1 MQGTSTTGKGSGA
14 GGGLGWAFFN
24 CIPGETFTVV
34 VGAGGQ
40 STAVNTVTQGSSS
53 SITRNVQFK
62 GFITGTTLHVVEM
75 ISGLIT
81 TGQTITAAAGVTACG
96 IDQFISGAQTTY
108 KYGGVG
114 AYTVGVSQTVGSFT
128 NLTTFNATDILL
140 TATAGESARAV
151 SGGNPVGGSY
161 SVSGR
166 ALGSGGGNGGIG
178 GISSSSTTARGGG
191 GGGAG
196 GYNGTGGNGR
206 GASATTA
213 GGNWPVSAGNPTT
226 TLSGAAT
233 GGATGATALSA
244 GAGGGGTGFGG
255 QGPDGNAYSGTGSY
269 YSSASQPSVIAG
281 LPGSFGSYGA
291 TRAGSAAGGNYGGG
305 AGGAGGGFSSGRCNG
320 GEGAV
325 GIFYG
330 ARQPYP
336 DPGL

>member
-81 TGQTITAAAGVTACG
+81 TGQTITAAAGVTSCG
-96 IDQFISGAQTTY
+96 INAFISGAQITY
-108 KYGGVG
+108 NYGGVG
-114 AYTVGVSQTVGSFT
+114 AYEVGVSQTVGSFT
-128 NLTTFNATDILL
+128 NLTTFDATEILL

-151 SGGNPVGGSY
+151 SGGTPAGGSW
-161 SVSGR
+161 SASGR
-166 ALGSGGGNGGIG
+166 ALGSGGGNGGTG
-178 GISSSSTTARGGG
+178 GISTATTTHRGGG

-206 GASATTA
+206 NAAAAAS
-213 GGNWPVSAGNPTT
+213 GGQWPVSAGNPVCTF
-226 TLSGAAT
+226 SGAAC
-233 GGATGATALSA
+233 GGGNSTTALTA
-244 GAGGGGTGFGG
+244 GCGGGVVQVLGI
-255 QGPDGNAYSGTGSY
+255 GPEGNLSSGTGSY
-269 YSSASQPSVIAG
+269 YLTSSAPAITAG
-281 LPGSFGSYGA
+281 RGGSFGSD
-291 TRAGSAAGGNYGGG
+291 GSGIASTASGGNYGGG
-305 AGGAGGGFSSGRCNG
+305 AGGAGNGFSSGRSNG
-320 GEGAV
+320 AEGRV

-330 ARQPYP
+330 ARMPHP
-336 DPGL
+336 DPSL